1 MKGFVII
8 MLVLLMSSMV
18 MGQTPVAP
26 AAGDG
31 SSVGNPYQI
40 ATWQNLYWISQDTAQ
55 WDKYYI
61 QTADIDFA
69 TADPAINT
77 WDGNQ
82 GWIPK

>member
-31 SSVGNPYQI
+31 SVGNPYQI